1 MNKTITIKNIR
12 TLDEWKEMLKNKSKD
27 ELLEMSYEMAQQL
40 EIIEI
45 ILRGEE
51 DE

>member
-1 MNKTITIKNIR
+1 MNKIITLKNIR
-12 TLDEWKEMLKNKSKD
+12 TLEEWKEMFKNKSRD

-40 EIIEI
+40 EMIEK
-45 ILRGEE
+45 ILKGEE